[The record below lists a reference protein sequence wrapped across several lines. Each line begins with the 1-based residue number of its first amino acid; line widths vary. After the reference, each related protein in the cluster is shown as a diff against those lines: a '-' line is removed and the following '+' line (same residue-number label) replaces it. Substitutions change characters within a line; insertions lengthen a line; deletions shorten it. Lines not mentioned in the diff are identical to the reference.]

1 LADAW
6 WEHRKTNPCYSPSE
20 KQGDALQFVLS
31 HLTPGDEFAWERLAA
46 QWQEEWSERVTRGT
60 LYKQFERA
68 RAAILPGY
76 REE

>member
-1 LADAW
+1 
-6 WEHRKTNPCYSPSE
+6 
-20 KQGDALQFVLS
+20 LQFVLS